1 MLPFCSQENAHFF
14 VADMIIASLEK
25 MKCNILSQQAES
37 WGMEETSGLDGSYHT
52 DSELSSYPGVK
63 KSDSSVASSDS
74 GYEGKLLIIFE
85 QENTK

>member
-1 MLPFCSQENAHFF
+1 MFQSCVQENAHFF

-37 WGMEETSGLDGSYHT
+37 WSVEETSGSDGSCHT

-74 GYEGKLLIIFE
+74 GYEGKLLSL
-85 QENTK
+85 